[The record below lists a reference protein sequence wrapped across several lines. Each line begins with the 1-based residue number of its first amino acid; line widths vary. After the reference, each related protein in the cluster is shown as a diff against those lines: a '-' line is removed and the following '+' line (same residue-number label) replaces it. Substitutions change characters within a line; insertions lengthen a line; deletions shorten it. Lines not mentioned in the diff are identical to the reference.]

1 MRSRFGAVGG
11 VVWGGESIRPRG
23 GAVGRQLLSRCRP
36 TAPPLGRIPSTVQHQ
51 GAEVPSWEEASMCL
65 VLVVWR
71 MHPHYPCVVAA
82 NRDEFHA
89 RPTAGAGWWP
99 DHPSILAGR
108 DLEAGGTWLG
118 VTRTGRFAALTNYR
132 DPERLRTAT
141 PRRGALVTSML
152 ESGASVAEGLT
163 YLRGVGADYN
173 GFNLIFSDGERL
185 GIYVSVGGS
194 GRELGPGIYG
204 LSNHLLDTPWP
215 KVQKAKSRLEAALS
229 DMSDTAPLLA
239 LLRDDRPA
247 PDAQLPQTGVS
258 LEWER
263 LLSSAFVRAPDYG
276 TRCSTIIRIEAQGRA
291 YFEEWSWSAGGSEI
305 GRTGLQFGRRDDWGK
320 KPM

>member
-1 MRSRFGAVGG
+1 
-11 VVWGGESIRPRG
+11 
-23 GAVGRQLLSRCRP
+23 
-36 TAPPLGRIPSTVQHQ
+36 
-51 GAEVPSWEEASMCL
+51 MCL

-71 MHPHYPCVVAA
+71 VHPRYTCLVAA

-89 RPTAGAGWWP
+89 RPTARAEWWP
-99 DHPSILAGR
+99 DQPQILAGR

-132 DPERLRTAT
+132 DPEQRRATA
-141 PRRGALVTSML
+141 PSRGALVTSML
-152 ESGASVAEGLT
+152 ESGASVAEGLA
-163 YLRGVGADYN
+163 YLRDVGADYN

-185 GIYVSVGGS
+185 GIYESVRGA
-194 GRELGPGIYG
+194 GRELEPGIYG

-215 KVQKAKSRLEAALS
+215 KVQNAKTRLEAVLL
-229 DMSDTAPLLA
+229 DLTDTAPLLD

-247 PDAQLPQTGVS
+247 SDAQLPQTGVS

-276 TRCSTIIRIEAQGRA
+276 TRCSTIIRIERRGRA
-291 YFEEWSWSAGGSEI
+291 YFEEWSWDSVGSDI
-305 GRTGLQFGRRDDWGK
+305 GRISLQFELE
-320 KPM
+320 

>member
-1 MRSRFGAVGG
+1 
-11 VVWGGESIRPRG
+11 
-23 GAVGRQLLSRCRP
+23 
-36 TAPPLGRIPSTVQHQ
+36 
-51 GAEVPSWEEASMCL
+51 MCL

-71 MHPHYPCVVAA
+71 VHPTYPCLVAA

-89 RPTAGAGWWP
+89 RPAAGAEWWP
-99 DHPSILAGR
+99 DHPQILAGR
-108 DLEAGGTWLG
+108 DLKAGGTWLG

-132 DPERLRTAT
+132 DPEQRRPDA
-141 PRRGALVTSML
+141 PSRGALVTTIL

-163 YLRGVGADYN
+163 YLRDVGANYD
-173 GFNLIFSDGERL
+173 GFNLIFSDGVRL
-185 GIYVSVGGS
+185 GIYESVRGS

-215 KVQKAKSRLEAALS
+215 KVQNAKSRLEAALS
-229 DMSDTAPLLA
+229 RLTDTAPLLD

-247 PDAQLPQTGVS
+247 PDAELPRTGVS

-276 TRCSTIIRIEAQGRA
+276 TRCSTIIRIDARGRA
-291 YFEEWSWSAGGSEI
+291 YFDEWSWNSVGADI
-305 GRTGLQFGRRDDWGK
+305 GRTHLQFELG
-320 KPM
+320 

>member
-1 MRSRFGAVGG
+1 
-11 VVWGGESIRPRG
+11 
-23 GAVGRQLLSRCRP
+23 
-36 TAPPLGRIPSTVQHQ
+36 
-51 GAEVPSWEEASMCL
+51 MCL

-71 MHPHYPCVVAA
+71 MHPKYPCLVAA

-89 RPTAGAGWWP
+89 RPTARAEWWP
-99 DHPSILAGR
+99 DHPQILAGR

-118 VTRTGRFAALTNYR
+118 LTRTGRFAALTNYR
-132 DPERLRTAT
+132 DPEQ
-141 PRRGALVTSML
+141 RRRSAPGAAALSRGTLVTSVL
-152 ESGASVAEGLT
+152 ESGASVAEGLD
-163 YLRGVGADYN
+163 YLRDVAANYN

-185 GIYVSVGGS
+185 GIYESVRGT

-215 KVQKAKSRLEAALS
+215 KVQIAKTRLAAALLGLT
-229 DMSDTAPLLA
+229 DTAPLLD

-247 PDAQLPQTGVS
+247 SDAQLPQTGVS

-276 TRCSTIIRIEAQGRA
+276 TRCSTIIRIDARGRA
-291 YFEEWSWSAGGSEI
+291 YFDEWSWNSVGADI
-305 GRTGLQFGRRDDWGK
+305 GRTHLQFELR
-320 KPM
+320 

>member
-1 MRSRFGAVGG
+1 
-11 VVWGGESIRPRG
+11 
-23 GAVGRQLLSRCRP
+23 
-36 TAPPLGRIPSTVQHQ
+36 
-51 GAEVPSWEEASMCL
+51 MCL

-71 MHPHYPCVVAA
+71 VHPQYPCVIAA

-89 RPTAGAGWWP
+89 RPAAAAAWWADRP
-99 DHPSILAGR
+99 GILAGR

-118 VTRTGRFAALTNYR
+118 LTRTGRFAALTNYR
-132 DPERLRTAT
+132 DPEQ
-141 PRRGALVTSML
+141 RRKDASSRGGLVVSML
-152 ESGASVAEGLT
+152 ESGATVPECLSFLS
-163 YLRGVGADYN
+163 GVGGSYN

-185 GIYVSVGGS
+185 GIFESVPGR
-194 GRELGPGIYG
+194 GRELPPGIYG

-215 KVQKAKSRLEAALS
+215 KVQNAKNRLGPALE
-229 DMSDTAPLLA
+229 DLTDTAPLLA

-276 TRCSTIIRIEAQGRA
+276 TRCSTIIRIERQGRA
-291 YFEEWSWSAGGSEI
+291 YFDEWSWDPAGADI
-305 GRTGLQFGRRDDWGK
+305 GKTRLRFELE
-320 KPM
+320 

>member
-1 MRSRFGAVGG
+1 
-11 VVWGGESIRPRG
+11 
-23 GAVGRQLLSRCRP
+23 
-36 TAPPLGRIPSTVQHQ
+36 
-51 GAEVPSWEEASMCL
+51 MCL

-71 MHPHYPCVVAA
+71 AHPMYPCLVAA

-89 RPTAGAGWWP
+89 RPTARAEWWP
-99 DHPSILAGR
+99 DHPEILAGR

-118 VTRTGRFAALTNYR
+118 ITRRGRFAALTNYR
-132 DPERLRTAT
+132 DAEQRRVGT
-141 PRRGALVTSML
+141 PSRGALVTSIL

-163 YLRGVGADYN
+163 YLRDVSANYN

-185 GIYVSVGGS
+185 GIYESVLGA

-215 KVQKAKSRLEAALS
+215 KVQNAKTRLEAALS
-229 DMSDTAPLLA
+229 GLTDTAPLLE

-247 PDAQLPQTGVS
+247 SDTELPRTGVS

-263 LLSSAFVRAPDYG
+263 LLSSAFVRTPDYG
-276 TRCSTIIRIEAQGRA
+276 TRCSTIIRFDARGRA
-291 YFEEWSWSAGGSEI
+291 YFDEWSWNSVGADI
-305 GRTGLQFGRRDDWGK
+305 GRTNLQFELR
-320 KPM
+320 